1 MYINRIELKLFREK
15 TVPYSGSIN
24 SAANV
29 YEMFSGLSHKVQEEM
44 QSLYL
49 DTKNRVVGY
58 YQVAKGSTNIAHMK
72 AADVVRPALMLNATS
87 FILIHNHPSGDPE
100 PSREDILLTETMK
113 KAAGLFGITLLDHI
127 VIGDERFRSLAED
140 GYLKR

>member
-1 MYINRIELKLFREK
+1 MYINRIELKLLREK
-15 TVPYSGSIN
+15 TVPYRKAIN

-29 YEMFSGLSHKVQEEM
+29 YEMFSWLSHKVQEEM

-100 PSREDILLTETMK
+100 PSREDILLTESMK
-113 KAAGLFGITLLDHI
+113 TAAGLFGIALLDHI
-127 VIGDERFRSLAED
+127 VIGDGRFRSLAED
-140 GYLKR
+140 GHLKR